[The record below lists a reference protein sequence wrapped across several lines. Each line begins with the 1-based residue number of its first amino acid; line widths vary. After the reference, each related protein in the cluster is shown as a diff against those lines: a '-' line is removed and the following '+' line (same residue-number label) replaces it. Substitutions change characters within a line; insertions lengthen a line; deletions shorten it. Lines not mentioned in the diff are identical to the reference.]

1 MPYVLSIEKIARQEG
16 LQEGRQEGLQEGRR
30 TEAIALL
37 SRLLTKKFGALTPEW
52 EPRLAAASLEQ
63 LEMWGET
70 LLDATSLNAV
80 FGNDNQ

>member
-16 LQEGRQEGLQEGRR
+16 LQEGLQEGRR

-37 SRLLTKKFGALTPEW
+37 SRLLTKKFGDLTPEW

-80 FGNDNQ
+80 FGTENE